1 MSYRTL
7 KSKLFRTIGGLTV
20 AGMVLA
26 GVATITAFTASS
38 PRAANPGDITP
49 PPLPAGMAPV
59 PAGNKL
65 FLGTHGVGTQNYVCR
80 PSGAGVAYVLFT
92 PQATLFSEDGGQVIT
107 HYFSPNLSTKQPR
120 RRGQRSPFSRSQWR
134 PRRGYRDCWVKKLD
148 RRPAVAG

>member
-59 PAGNKL
+59 PN
-65 FLGTHGVGTQNYVCR
+65 TRRRIRRR
-80 PSGAGVAYVLFT
+80 PMRR
-92 PQATLFSEDGGQVIT
+92 SEG
-107 HYFSPNLSTKQPR
+107 LPR
-120 RRGQRSPFSRSQWR
+120 RPTAVSSPGRKLQLTALTATWPPKRMVRSRVSSVMGIGTRMLRSELSFFTSPRLRGEVGSHR
-134 PRRGYRDCWVKKLD
+134 
-148 RRPAVAG
+148 